1 MMSFDA
7 GNTQLVL
14 IDWQQRL
21 FGAMP
26 EGIRDQALKNAENL
40 VFLAESLGMP
50 VLLSEQYPT
59 GLGPTLPGL
68 AQGAVVEKMT
78 FSAVEEPRFVDGLCR
93 PRVLVS
99 GMETH
104 ICVALTVAGLRARGV
119 EVGVVADACLSR
131 RKGDWERGLEFCR
144 RAGAEVFS
152 SETILFGMIGRAG
165 TPLFKEISRRIR

>member
-1 MMSFDA
+1 MMSVDA
-7 GNTQLVL
+7 GSTQLLL

-26 EGIRDQALKNAENL
+26 EGVRDQALKSTDNL
-40 VFLAESLGMP
+40 VFLAEALGMP
-50 VLLSEQYPT
+50 VLRSEQYPT
-59 GLGPTLPGL
+59 GLGPTLPNL
-68 AQGAVVEKMT
+68 AKGPVAEKMT
-78 FSAVEEPRFVDGLCR
+78 FSAVEEPTFVEGLCR
-93 PRVLVS
+93 PQVLVA

-104 ICVALTVAGLRARGV
+104 ICVALTVAGLRARGL

-144 RAGAEVFS
+144 RAGAEIFS